1 MTSSPLVLSVSAAVL
16 VALSSTVAPPA
27 HAARI
32 GAEVLPPQVLVHFDR
47 AETARIARSAHTG
60 FTEFVSTLCLLMPT
74 ARRTYPVQA
83 ACLVGTGT
91 GYGRLVPIFKD
102 ARKRKRCVRVSYPV
116 AFPIPNPAPYS
127 RVEAC

>member
-16 VALSSTVAPPA
+16 VALSSGVAPPA

-32 GAEVLPPQVLVHFDR
+32 GAQVLPPQVLVHFDR
-47 AETARIARSAHTG
+47 AETARIARSSSTG
-60 FTEFVSTLCLLMPT
+60 FIPFVGTLCLLIPGG
-74 ARRTYPVQA
+74 RRMIPIHA
-83 ACLVGTGT
+83 ACAVGSST
-91 GYGRLVPIFKD
+91 GYERLQPIFKA
-102 ARKRKRCVRVSYPV
+102 ARKRNRCVRVSYPV